1 MSLFSHLR
9 VAVVLAHLHVELAER
24 AAGPRGGG
32 PEKSG
37 ITCIILTLALG
48 VLDEGGVFI
57 YDDGNLNR

>member
-1 MSLFSHLR
+1 
-9 VAVVLAHLHVELAER
+9 R

-37 ITCIILTLALG
+37 IRIILTPALG